1 MKKLQVKTNF
11 YEIYS
16 AEDNNFYTIDLNGNV
31 YSEFFTEELLYNILQ
46 NLYFNN
52 LQPLY
57 MSEEAVQYYN
67 QLVENKEF

>member
-31 YSEFFTEELLYNILQ
+31 YSEFFTEELFYNILQ

-67 QLVENKEF
+67 QLVENEEF

>member
-31 YSEFFTEELLYNILQ
+31 YFEFFTEELLYNILQ

>member
-16 AEDNNFYTIDLNGNV
+16 AEDNNFYTVDLNRNV

-57 MSEEAVQYYN
+57 MSEETIQYYN
-67 QLVENKEF
+67 QLVKNEEF

>member
-16 AEDNNFYTIDLNGNV
+16 AENNNFYTIDLNGNV

-57 MSEEAVQYYN
+57 ISEETVQYYN
-67 QLVENKEF
+67 QLVENEEF

>member
-1 MKKLQVKTNF
+1 MKKLQIKTNF

-16 AEDNNFYTIDLNGNV
+16 TEDNNFYTVDLNGNI
-31 YSEFFTEELLYNILQ
+31 YSEFFTETLLYDILQ

-57 MSEEAVQYYN
+57 ISEETIQYYN
-67 QLVENKEF
+67 QIIENEEF

>member
-16 AEDNNFYTIDLNGNV
+16 TEDNNFYTIDLNGNV

>member
-1 MKKLQVKTNF
+1 MKKLQIKTNF

-16 AEDNNFYTIDLNGNV
+16 TEDNNFYTVDLNGNI
-31 YSEFFTEELLYNILQ
+31 YSEFFTETLLCDILQ

-57 MSEEAVQYYN
+57 MSEETIQYYN
-67 QLVENKEF
+67 QMIENEEF

>member
-46 NLYFNN
+46 NLYFNS
-52 LQPLY
+52 LQPFY
-57 MSEEAVQYYN
+57 MSEETVQYYN
-67 QLVENKEF
+67 QLVENEEF

>member
-16 AEDNNFYTIDLNGNV
+16 AEDNNFYTVDLNGNV

-57 MSEEAVQYYN
+57 MSEETIQYYN
-67 QLVENKEF
+67 QLVENEEF